1 MARFDGRRG
10 DAAAVFRGSKHV
22 TTGWEKRAFARRV
35 TALLLALAVWTTS
48 ALAWNLPDGDGPRF
62 VRVAWV
68 YDGDT
73 CRLESGERLRLAGI
87 DAPELGHDGAPG
99 QYYAQESK
107 TALLRLVRGVSLR
120 FVGVGPGRD
129 RFDRL
134 LGELLLPDGTSV
146 GERLV
151 AEGAAFFFRFDDLS
165 PALGERL
172 LAAQRRAMAAGKGFW
187 PRLLALPAPAAPYRG
202 NAASGRFHAPDC
214 PEGARIARRNL
225 LLLPTLSEAFARGL
239 APARECTPWPVSR

>member
-1 MARFDGRRG
+1 MGYIR
-10 DAAAVFRGSKHV
+10 AAAGRG
-22 TTGWEKRAFARRV
+22 A
-35 TALLLALAVWTTS
+35 ALLLALAVWTTA
-48 ALAWNLPDGDGPRF
+48 ALAWNLPAGDGPRF

-73 CRLESGERLRLAGI
+73 CRLESGERVRLAGI
-87 DAPELGHDGAPG
+87 DAPELGHDGTPG
-99 QYYAQESK
+99 QYYALESK
-107 TALLRLVRGVSLR
+107 AALRRLVRGVSLR
-120 FVGVGPGRD
+120 FVGVGEGRD

-151 AEGAAFFFRFDDLS
+151 AEGAAFFFRFDDLP
-165 PALGERL
+165 PAMAERL

-187 PRLLALPAPAAPYRG
+187 PRLLAQPAPAAPYRG

-214 PEGARIARRNL
+214 PDGARIGRRNVQ
-225 LLLPTLSEAFARGL
+225 LLPTLSEAFARGF

>member
-1 MARFDGRRG
+1 MSTRWENR
-10 DAAAVFRGSKHV
+10 AA
-22 TTGWEKRAFARRV
+22 ARRV
-35 TALLLALAVWTTS
+35 TAVLLALAFWTTTGMAWTIS
-48 ALAWNLPDGDGPRF
+48 AGSAPRF

-68 YDGDT
+68 FDGDT
-73 CRLESGERLRLAGI
+73 CRLESGERVRLAGI

-99 QYYAQESK
+99 QYYAPEAK
-107 TALLRLVRGVSLR
+107 AALLRLVRGLSLR

-151 AEGAAFFFRFDDLS
+151 AEGAAFFFWFDDL
-165 PALGERL
+165 PRELGERL
-172 LAAQRRAMAAGKGFW
+172 LAAQRRAMVSGKGFW

-202 NAASGRFHAPDC
+202 NAASRRFHAPGC
-214 PEGARIARRNL
+214 PDGTRIGRSNL
-225 LLLPTLSEAFARGL
+225 VLLPRLSEAFARGF
-239 APARECTPWPVSR
+239 APARECTPWPQSR